1 VKIALVQQHAAS
13 NKADNIQ
20 RGLAAVDTAAA
31 AGANLVVF
39 AELAF
44 ERFYPQQ
51 PADSDHLRLAEPVP
65 GPLTDAFAERARR
78 HGVVIVL
85 NLYERDGSRAYDCSP
100 VLDAD
105 GRLLGRTR
113 MIHITEYACFHEQGY
128 YTPGDTGAPVYET
141 KAGRIGVA
149 ICYDRHYPEYMRAL
163 AVAGADLVVV
173 PQAGAVGEWPDG
185 LYEAEMQVASFQN
198 GYYTALCNRVGEE
211 ECLTFSGE
219 SFVCAPD
226 GRVIARAA
234 SGADAILYADLD
246 LAQTAQSHARK
257 LFLRDRRPELYAGWI
272 APAAAS
278 PERSRGAARPERSR
292 GVGR

>member
-1 VKIALVQQHAAS
+1 MKIALVQQHAAPD
-13 NKADNIQ
+13 KDDNIR
-20 RGLAAVDTAAA
+20 RGLTAVDVAAA
-31 AGANLVVF
+31 QGANLVVF

-51 PADSDHLRLAEPVP
+51 PADGDPLRFAEPVP

-78 HGVVIVL
+78 HGMVIVL

-100 VLDAD
+100 VIDAD

-128 YTPGDTGAPVYET
+128 YTPGDTGAPVYDT

-173 PQAGAVGEWPDG
+173 PQAGAMGEWPDG

-198 GYYTALCNRVGEE
+198 GYFTALCNRVGEE
-211 ECLTFSGE
+211 ECLAFSGE
-219 SFVCAPD
+219 SFVCGPD
-226 GRVIARAA
+226 GRVIARA
-234 SGADAILYADLD
+234 GTGTDEILYADLD
-246 LAQTAQSHARK
+246 LSQTGLSHARR
-257 LFLRDRRPELYAGWI
+257 LFLRDRRPDLYAGWI
-272 APAAAS
+272 APATAVV
-278 PERSRGAARPERSR
+278 R
-292 GVGR
+292 

>member
-1 VKIALVQQHAAS
+1 VKIALVQQHAS
-13 NKADNIQ
+13 PDKSDNIR
-20 RGLAAVDTAAA
+20 RGLAAVDAAAA
-31 AGANLVVF
+31 AGAAVVVF

-44 ERFYPQQ
+44 ERFFPQR
-51 PADSDHLRLAEPVP
+51 PADADPHRHAEPVP
-65 GPLTDAFAERARR
+65 GPMTQAFAERARQ

-85 NLYERDGSRAYDCSP
+85 NLYERDGTQAYDCSP
-100 VLDAD
+100 VIDAD

-128 YTPGDTGAPVYET
+128 YTPGDTGAPVYDT

-173 PQAGAVGEWPDG
+173 PQAGAVGEWPEG
-185 LYEAEMQVASFQN
+185 LYEAELQVAAFQN

-211 ECLTFSGE
+211 DCLTFSGE

-226 GRVIARAA
+226 GRVIARAPA
-234 SGADAILYADLD
+234 MADTILYADVD
-246 LAQTAQSHARK
+246 LGSAESSHARR
-257 LFLRDRRPELYAGWI
+257 LFLRDRRPDLYAAWI
-272 APAAAS
+272 
-278 PERSRGAARPERSR
+278 
-292 GVGR
+292 V